1 MEEDNFIPLL
11 DLASSLESFY
21 AFIKD
26 EEEQERR
33 EIVRAAIQVGVKEI
47 DLISVKGSENGLSQA
62 EAFRDKEYLHKE
74 LLEGKADEEIEE
86 VEAGI
91 EVGGSIE
98 IGALE
103 GHVEEEYLHK
113 GSSLERDT
121 SMSNINNKAFVQ
133 AQL

>member
-47 DLISVKGSENGLSQA
+47 DLISVKGSENGLS
-62 EAFRDKEYLHKE
+62 
-74 LLEGKADEEIEE
+74 
-86 VEAGI
+86 
-91 EVGGSIE
+91 
-98 IGALE
+98 
-103 GHVEEEYLHK
+103 
-113 GSSLERDT
+113 
-121 SMSNINNKAFVQ
+121 
-133 AQL
+133 